1 MISKSI
7 KFEQAYFW
15 IAIFTLSI
23 FFVAPKISTIGLI
36 LLLLFFIVGLIKK
49 HVVFQWNKPLFF
61 GSLLYLAYAIGS
73 VFTFENSD
81 RIHYLESKISFFLIP
96 LLFSISFKE
105 YKPNYKVVVYF
116 LWISLLI
123 ATILCFVHAL
133 NLTTEQ
139 TKGESPFFGV
149 YYSYIHHPSY
159 WVAMTQVTLIVS
171 VVLNRRFQLKL
182 PVLFWVF
189 ALVLVLLNTYL
200 SGSLAGMLGL
210 LITLAL
216 LFLYKLIHWL
226 SWIKALLLSSLFVC
240 GFFILFLKV
249 NFVQTAVQPIK
260 VELKRYFKD
269 PRQYIKD
276 EVDYKTGDQKRLIMW
291 WVAVETIQEKP
302 FGVGTGNV
310 DYYST
315 KKLHTYKQFELAK
328 EELNP
333 HNQYLQIGV
342 ELGVFGIILLIFI
355 FLSLVVS
362 GIINKDLIL
371 FSIGSIMIVNALF
384 ESILQKSSGIF
395 FFTFIVS
402 FSFFLLRNKSHFL
415 SQSSK

>member
-149 YYSYIHHPSY
+149 YYSYIH
-159 WVAMTQVTLIVS
+159 
-171 VVLNRRFQLKL
+171 
-182 PVLFWVF
+182 
-189 ALVLVLLNTYL
+189 
-200 SGSLAGMLGL
+200 
-210 LITLAL
+210 
-216 LFLYKLIHWL
+216 
-226 SWIKALLLSSLFVC
+226 
-240 GFFILFLKV
+240 
-249 NFVQTAVQPIK
+249 
-260 VELKRYFKD
+260 
-269 PRQYIKD
+269 
-276 EVDYKTGDQKRLIMW
+276 
-291 WVAVETIQEKP
+291 
-302 FGVGTGNV
+302 
-310 DYYST
+310 
-315 KKLHTYKQFELAK
+315 
-328 EELNP
+328 
-333 HNQYLQIGV
+333 
-342 ELGVFGIILLIFI
+342 
-355 FLSLVVS
+355 
-362 GIINKDLIL
+362 
-371 FSIGSIMIVNALF
+371 
-384 ESILQKSSGIF
+384 
-395 FFTFIVS
+395 
-402 FSFFLLRNKSHFL
+402 
-415 SQSSK
+415 

>member
-1 MISKSI
+1 
-7 KFEQAYFW
+7 
-15 IAIFTLSI
+15 
-23 FFVAPKISTIGLI
+23 
-36 LLLLFFIVGLIKK
+36 
-49 HVVFQWNKPLFF
+49 
-61 GSLLYLAYAIGS
+61 
-73 VFTFENSD
+73 
-81 RIHYLESKISFFLIP
+81 
-96 LLFSISFKE
+96 
-105 YKPNYKVVVYF
+105 
-116 LWISLLI
+116 
-123 ATILCFVHAL
+123 
-133 NLTTEQ
+133 
-139 TKGESPFFGV
+139 
-149 YYSYIHHPSY
+149 
-159 WVAMTQVTLIVS
+159 
-171 VVLNRRFQLKL
+171 LKL

-291 WVAVETIQEKP
+291 WVAVETIQENP

-402 FSFFLLRNKSHFL
+402 LSFFLLRNKSHFL